1 MLQGMSTPA
10 KAHGVSLGPVAP
22 KRAATNRT
30 FDAGAKGL
38 TERLTSEF
46 RATSRPLAGRL
57 IGRVAMVPVDTD
69 LEESKA
75 PNILAQLRGCK
86 PSFLGLQIQL

>member
-1 MLQGMSTPA
+1 
-10 KAHGVSLGPVAP
+10 
-22 KRAATNRT
+22 
-30 FDAGAKGL
+30 
-38 TERLTSEF
+38 
-46 RATSRPLAGRL
+46 
-57 IGRVAMVPVDTD
+57 MVPVDTD